1 VLRTRRTGASA
12 FFGFST
18 RRGFDR
24 TPIDVHCEWAMTTAA
39 LTRVPSSQ
47 IGLVGS
53 LAFILLVV
61 VSIIPH

>member
-1 VLRTRRTGASA
+1 MG
-12 FFGFST
+12 
-18 RRGFDR
+18 
-24 TPIDVHCEWAMTTAA
+24 AMTTAA

-47 IGLVGS
+47 IGLAGT